1 MASAIQLTAQNTIIN
16 GQGLAANST
25 IISEISAFRSHTPV
39 TLIANIFTNA
49 SSSNS
54 SATVLASLANL
65 GVGVTQGQWLI
76 DFYPSNITP
85 VSSGGVTYY
94 GTYVNPILGNP
105 HLVDGNTVYDIV
117 GYSNIP
123 IVSTASMTSTILT
136 QTNLPFINGVQ
147 SFANVYQTAS
157 GYAGSV
163 FDTVASV
170 YLLKGKTYAQ
180 SGIGY
185 TGPRDLAT
193 GGIGNTGALISNV
206 ISTWGTMYDVNNIST
221 ISNPYVFGQNLIN
234 QGLGSYGNLSAQ
246 LTAAG
251 LNINNLTQVPQNSQT
266 VNQTQTTFT
275 ATTSVGQVS
284 LPTLANVVTT
294 KKVSG
299 NSTDVITSIF
309 KSITGT
315 ALQAIQTAT
324 NVTIANAS
332 ITSLNDYLNFNTI
345 VPAPTLTR
353 LNSIGVTDF
362 SSFTAQLQKEVG
374 QGYFSSWNSIVQLLS
389 SLEIPTV
396 NYTTANANTVVLANT
411 IVNNLLS
418 TLGTGSGPFNTPVIN
433 DYFGATVGNPY
444 NANIATLNTN
454 YSTVLTGAVST
465 ALTHLDQA
473 VVDYNNEIAANVGT
487 PDITMIDSNVAA
499 VNSALNSIPVSSAL
513 SASQQA
519 YYTMLNHLTSEVN
532 NLNKAGVVFDSGY
545 PQSLQFF
552 GKSIGQT
559 ASDKTDTQSYQFF
572 ANLITPDVY
581 GDTIRLAIAEYINTQ
596 QLATAGINL
605 TNDPNPAGVIAQANQ
620 QNIPLSTYINQ
631 NK

>member
-94 GTYVNPILGNP
+94 GIYVNP
-105 HLVDGNTVYDIV
+105 VYGTGIHANDIV
-117 GYSNIP
+117 GYSNVAITN
-123 IVSTASMTSTILT
+123 TASMSATILT
-136 QTNLPFINGVQ
+136 QANLPFINGVQ
-147 SFANVYQTAS
+147 SFANVYQSAS
-157 GYAGSV
+157 GYSASV

-170 YLLKGKTYAQ
+170 YLLRGKTYAQ

-266 VNQTQTTFT
+266 VNQTPTTFT

-374 QGYFSSWNSIVQLLS
+374 QGYFSSWNSIVHLLS

-433 DYFGATVGNPY
+433 DYLGATVGNPY

-465 ALTHLDQA
+465 ALTNLDQA

-499 VNSALNSIPVSSAL
+499 VNSALNSIPASSAL

-545 PQSLQFF
+545 PQALQFF

-559 ASDKTDTQSYQFF
+559 ASDNTDTQSYQFF

>member
-25 IISEISAFRSHTPV
+25 VISEITSFRSHTPI

-54 SATVLASLANL
+54 SASVLASLANL

-94 GTYVNPILGNP
+94 GIYVNP
-105 HLVDGNTVYDIV
+105 VYGTGIHANDIV
-117 GYSNIP
+117 GYSNVAITN
-123 IVSTASMTSTILT
+123 TASMSSTILT
-136 QTNLPFINGVQ
+136 QVNLPFINGVQ

-185 TGPRDLAT
+185 TGPRDLST

-206 ISTWGTMYDVNNIST
+206 ISTWGTMYDINNIST
-221 ISNPYVFGQNLIN
+221 ISNPYVFGQNLLN
-234 QGLGSYGNLSAQ
+234 QGLGSYGNLAAQ
-246 LTAAG
+246 LSAAG
-251 LNINNLTQVPQNSQT
+251 LNTNNLTQVPQNSQT
-266 VNQTQTTFT
+266 VSQAPSTFT

-284 LPTLANVVTT
+284 LPTLANVINNT
-294 KKVSG
+294 KVSG

-345 VPAPTLTR
+345 VSPATLAH

-362 SSFTAQLQKEVG
+362 PTFTALLQKDVG
-374 QGYFSSWNSIVQLLS
+374 QGYFSSWSSIIQLLS
-389 SLEIPTV
+389 AIENPTL
-396 NYTTANANTVVLANT
+396 NYTTANANSLVLSNT
-411 IVNNLLS
+411 IANNLLA

-433 DYFGATVGNPY
+433 DYLGAVVGNPY

-454 YSTVLTGAVST
+454 YSTVLTGAVSS
-465 ALTHLDQA
+465 AVSNLDQA
-473 VVDYNNEIAANVGT
+473 VIDYNNEVSANVG
-487 PDITMIDSNVAA
+487 PPNITMIDSNVSA
-499 VNSALNSIPVSSAL
+499 VNSALNSIPSSAAL
-513 SASQQA
+513 TASQQA

-532 NLNKAGVVFDSGY
+532 NLNKAGIVFNSGY
-545 PQSLQFF
+545 PQTLQFF

-559 ASDKTDTQSYQFF
+559 ASDKTDAQTYQFF

-581 GDTIRLAIAEYINTQ
+581 GDTIRLAIAEFINTQ
-596 QLATAGINL
+596 ELATAGINL
-605 TNDPNPAGVIAQANQ
+605 TNDPNPAGIIAQANQ

>member
-25 IISEISAFRSHTPV
+25 VISEITSFRSHTPI

-54 SATVLASLANL
+54 SASVLASLANL

-94 GTYVNPILGNP
+94 GIYVNP
-105 HLVDGNTVYDIV
+105 VYGTGIHANDIV
-117 GYSNIP
+117 GYSNVAITN
-123 IVSTASMTSTILT
+123 TASMSSTILT
-136 QTNLPFINGVQ
+136 QVNLPFINGVQ

-185 TGPRDLAT
+185 TGPRDLST

-206 ISTWGTMYDVNNIST
+206 ISTWGTMYDINNIST
-221 ISNPYVFGQNLIN
+221 ISNPYVFGQNLLN
-234 QGLGSYGNLSAQ
+234 QGLGSYGNLAAQ
-246 LTAAG
+246 LSAAG
-251 LNINNLTQVPQNSQT
+251 LNTNNLTQVPQNSQT
-266 VNQTQTTFT
+266 VSQAPSTFT

-284 LPTLANVVTT
+284 LPTLANVINNT
-294 KKVSG
+294 KVSG

-345 VPAPTLTR
+345 VSPATLAH

-362 SSFTAQLQKEVG
+362 PTFTALLQKDVG
-374 QGYFSSWNSIVQLLS
+374 QGYFSSWSSIIQLLS
-389 SLEIPTV
+389 AIENPTL
-396 NYTTANANTVVLANT
+396 NYTTANANSLVLSNT
-411 IVNNLLS
+411 IANNLLA

-433 DYFGATVGNPY
+433 DYLGAVVGNPY

-454 YSTVLTGAVST
+454 YSTVLTGAVSS
-465 ALTHLDQA
+465 AVSNLDQA
-473 VVDYNNEIAANVGT
+473 VIDYNNEVSANVG
-487 PDITMIDSNVAA
+487 PPNITMIDSNVAA
-499 VNSALNSIPVSSAL
+499 VNSALNSIPSSAAL
-513 SASQQA
+513 TASQQA

-532 NLNKAGVVFDSGY
+532 NLNKAGIVFNSGY
-545 PQSLQFF
+545 PQNLQFF

-559 ASDKTDTQSYQFF
+559 ASDKTDAQTYQFF

-581 GDTIRLAIAEYINTQ
+581 GDTIRLAIAEFINTQ
-596 QLATAGINL
+596 ELATAGINL
-605 TNDPNPAGVIAQANQ
+605 TNDPNPAGIIAQANQ